1 MLLIDP
7 AKAALAIGAKCN
19 GQSPASDNA
28 QLVLILKYMT
38 PRIEDAMNIASI
50 VRGSFVDSFYLPL
63 MNPRADRPIARLRL
77 SNGLLLAGGTV
88 TIQDEL
94 GNAVVPARI
103 DENYGIIEIESWDKG
118 VHTVAYTSGLE
129 VPPDPTTPPTD
140 YDPETK
146 VLIGVPVWIEALVID
161 CLVAWFRATPFVPK
175 LPQNLNLGALDA
187 MLRKEIYLRLYG
199 RYDRPRVN
207 CFFPESM
214 SRAA

>member
-7 AKAALAIGAKCN
+7 AEAALAIGAKCN
-19 GQSPASDNA
+19 GATVSADNA
-28 QLVLILKYMT
+28 QMILILKYMT

-103 DENYGIIEIESWDKG
+103 DENYGIIEIETWNKG
-118 VHTVAYTSGLE
+118 VHTVAYTSGLA
-129 VPPDPTTPPTD
+129 VPADPDPLPTP
-140 YDPETK
+140 YDPEAK
-146 VLIGVPVWIEALVID
+146 VLIGVPTWIEALVVD
-161 CLVAWFRATPFVPK
+161 CLVAWFRATPLVPK
-175 LPQNLNLGALDA
+175 LPQNVNLGAFDA

-199 RYDRPRVN
+199 RYDRPRVG
-207 CFFPESM
+207 CIFSESM